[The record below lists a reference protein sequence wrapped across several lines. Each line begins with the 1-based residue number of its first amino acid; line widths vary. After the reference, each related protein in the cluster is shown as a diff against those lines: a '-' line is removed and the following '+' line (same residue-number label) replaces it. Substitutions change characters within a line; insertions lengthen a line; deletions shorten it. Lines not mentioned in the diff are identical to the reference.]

1 MNWYRRRIWLSPLSS
16 PKEDVVESE
25 DDKSADDE
33 DSAWD
38 NWIAPCLSVPSSNN
52 PAEDTKIN
60 YYNKQISLI
69 SLIKTDLFFEPAF
82 LILYDSVVCAVYL
95 KMV

>member
-1 MNWYRRRIWLSPLSS
+1 
-16 PKEDVVESE
+16 
-25 DDKSADDE
+25 
-33 DSAWD
+33 
-38 NWIAPCLSVPSSNN
+38 VPSSNN

-82 LILYDSVVCAVYL
+82 LILYDSVVCAAYL